1 MAGRAAHLVGGLE
14 LKPGF
19 ACIKVF
25 TVGDE
30 HVAKHIGSGDVEVLS
45 TPSMIAFMERVAM
58 ECIQPFLPESYT
70 TVGTAVEVK
79 HLNPASKGAEI
90 EVVAKLVEVEGRRLK
105 FEIEARWGS
114 VVVGKGV
121 HERYIVER
129 SKFLE
134 KVLEL
139 ARKVEGHAALQSSI

>member
-1 MAGRAAHLVGGLE
+1 MSESE

-25 TVGDE
+25 AVGSE
-30 HVAKHIGSGDVEVLS
+30 HVAKHVGSGDVEVLS

-58 ECIQPFLPESYT
+58 ECAQAFLPEGYT
-70 TVGTAVEVK
+70 TVGTSVEVR
-79 HLNPASKGAEI
+79 HLNPAPKGAEI

-105 FEIEARWGS
+105 FEVEARWGS
-114 VVVGKGV
+114 IVIGKGT

-129 SKFLE
+129 AKFLE
-134 KVLEL
+134 KVREL
-139 ARKVEGHAALQSSI
+139 SRKVEEWSALRSNI